1 MRVRLRS
8 PRLWR
13 VPHHKLATLFAL
25 ACASLAF
32 AGPAQA
38 DVNVGVVDDRPVV
51 TLDGGAAF
59 FALMNDVG
67 MREVRLTAQWDPAA
81 PPTEIEHELYLTSM
95 MPVAALRGVRV
106 VFSVQALKAASVTGT
121 PDGAAKFAAF
131 LQRLARTY
139 PTVKDYIVGNEP
151 NESRFW
157 QPQFDGRGR
166 SAAPAAYHELLAR
179 SYDALKGVDPTI
191 NVIGVGLSPDGTDRP
206 FASGGISHSPVKFLR
221 GLGAAYRQSGRRKPI
236 MDNFAFHPY
245 PNKDRDALSTGYEWP
260 NAGIPNLGRVKQAFW
275 DAFHGTP
282 QRTFEQGLRMKL
294 DEVGW
299 QVAVVPSA
307 QGSYFGAES
316 IQPTDEATQA
326 SIYAALLREVAC
338 DPAVDSVLFFGFQDE
353 PNLERWQSG
362 LIRADGTPRPSYHAV
377 KAQLAATQGRCTG
390 RQTSWRHSTTP
401 DGASAVFPRDRRLPH
416 RVNSWSFLARAEE
429 DALFEAGIHR
439 FNGRRGAR
447 ALGASGR
454 LDARVT
460 RFVRF
465 PGRRLRPGRYVY
477 SINFRA
483 AMNPGRTLR
492 RTSRPFTVYRAR

>member
-1 MRVRLRS
+1 
-8 PRLWR
+8 
-13 VPHHKLATLFAL
+13 VPHHKLATMFTL

-67 MREVRLTAQWDPAA
+67 MREARITMQWDPAA
-81 PPTEIEHELYLTSM
+81 PTAIEHELYLKSM
-95 MPVAALRGVRV
+95 LPVATLRGIRV
-106 VFSVQALKAASVTGT
+106 VFSVQVLKARSVTAT
-121 PDGAAKFAAF
+121 PDGAAKFALF
-131 LQRLARTY
+131 TQRLARTF

-151 NESRFW
+151 NKSRFW

-166 SAAPAAYHELLAR
+166 SVAPEAYHELLAR

-191 NVIGVGLSPDGTDRP
+191 NVIGVGLSPRGDDRP
-206 FASGGISHSPVKFLR
+206 FAPGNVSHSPVKFLR
-221 GLGAAYRQSGRRKPI
+221 GLGAAYRKSGRRRPI
-236 MDNFAFHPY
+236 MDSFGFHPY
-245 PNKDRDALSTGYEWP
+245 PKKDRDPLAKGYEWP
-260 NAGIPNLGRVKQAFW
+260 NAGIPNLGRIKQAFW

-282 QRTFEQGLRMKL
+282 QRTFEQGLKMKL

-299 QVAVVPSA
+299 QVAVVPGA
-307 QGSYFGAES
+307 QGSYYGAES
-316 IQPTDEATQA
+316 IEPTDEATQA

-338 DPAVDSVLFFGFQDE
+338 DPAVDSVFFFGFEDE
-353 PNLERWQSG
+353 PNLDRWQSG

-377 KAQLAATQGRCTG
+377 KAQLAATGGRCTG
-390 RQTSWRHSTTP
+390 RQTNWRHSTTLE
-401 DGASAVFPRDRRLPH
+401 GASAVFPRDRRLPH
-416 RVNSWSFLARAEE
+416 RVDSWSFLARAEE
-429 DALFEAGIHR
+429 EALFEAGIYR

-447 ALGASGR
+447 ALGASGKVDDDR
-454 LDARVT
+454 T

-465 PGRRLRPGRYVY
+465 PARRLRPGRYVY
-477 SINFRA
+477 SILFRA